1 MCESDQGLLKFWPF
15 FWLFFVVFWVLG
27 GGHGGARKK
36 IISGI
41 DRARLARPGIGNG

>member
-1 MCESDQGLLKFWPF
+1 MRIEPRFTEILGFFGLFLWYFGFWGTRSG
-15 FWLFFVVFWVLG
+15 LE
-27 GGHGGARKK
+27 KK